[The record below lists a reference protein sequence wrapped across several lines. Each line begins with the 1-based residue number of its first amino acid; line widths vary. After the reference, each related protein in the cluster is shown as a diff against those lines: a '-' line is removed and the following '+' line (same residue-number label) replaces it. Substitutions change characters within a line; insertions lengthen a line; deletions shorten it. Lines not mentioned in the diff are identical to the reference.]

1 MYQVVH
7 PCLWEGVPLFPSS
20 PFFLFPGGPCP
31 LSARISSYIYFP
43 LVVLQGS
50 WYKGLLVS
58 IFVMSKVTV
67 EISAHTHRS
76 LRLLS
81 VIQGQSI
88 THLVGEAIERLIAEN
103 ADQLP
108 PIASQK
114 L

>member
-1 MYQVVH
+1 
-7 PCLWEGVPLFPSS
+7 L
-20 PFFLFPGGPCP
+20 
-31 LSARISSYIYFP
+31 
-43 LVVLQGS
+43 
-50 WYKGLLVS
+50 
-58 IFVMSKVTV
+58 SKVTV

-81 VIQGQSI
+81 VIQGKSI
-88 THLVGEAIERLIAEN
+88 TLLVGEAIERLIAEN